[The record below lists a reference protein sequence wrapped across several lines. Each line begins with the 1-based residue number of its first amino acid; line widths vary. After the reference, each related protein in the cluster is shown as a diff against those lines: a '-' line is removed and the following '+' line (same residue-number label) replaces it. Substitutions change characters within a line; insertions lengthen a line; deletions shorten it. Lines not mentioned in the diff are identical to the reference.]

1 MRRRLRRDLG
11 ILLWAGLVWMLLG
24 SAVPSAQA
32 QQKTAAAV
40 DFATQIRPLLSD
52 RCFKCHGPD
61 SNAREAELRLD
72 IRKGVFEPR
81 EDGQAVVVPGKPE
94 QSLLYQRIITEDE
107 DLRMPPEGGGKPLS
121 KAEADLIR
129 RWIEQGAPWEDHW
142 AFVPPKRPPLPQV
155 KNRQGVRNPIDLF
168 IRARLEQE
176 GLQPAPEAS
185 RETLIRRLSLD
196 LTGLPPTLEEVD
208 RFLADRRPGAYERLV
223 DRLLASPHYGE
234 HMARYWLDAARYGD
248 THGLHLDNYRS
259 IWPYRDW
266 VIRAFNANMPFDQFT
281 IEQIAGDLLPNAT
294 REQRIATGFLRCN
307 VTTSEGGVIEEEFR
321 VRYTVDRTETV
332 GTVFLGMTIGCAV
345 CHEHK
350 YDPISQREFYQL
362 YAFFNSAADRGLD
375 GNAPLPPPTMKIP
388 SPEQEAKL
396 AELRKQLKKA
406 QQAYEQALA
415 GLDYKDPLQ
424 DASAEELTGVDEV
437 WIDEQLPAGAN
448 PQGNEGAKSWQ
459 WVSQPEHPV
468 HSGQKATVRKAKE
481 LSQHFFLGA
490 NPPLVIREGDVL
502 FAYVYLDPKDK
513 PDQIMLQFHSGNWEH
528 RAYWGKNRIQ
538 WGRDKSPSRR
548 PMGPLPPAGKW
559 VRLEVPAEAVGLK
572 PGAKVDGWAFTQ
584 FGGTVYWDHAGV
596 RRAYPSHQGGFLS
609 FRRWLAVTE
618 RTRGAGLPKELKKII
633 DTPAEKRTKQQLARL
648 RRHFLQEVCVTTRK
662 QLQPLRKERE
672 RLQQEIKKLEDSIP
686 ATLVMADLPKPRET
700 YVLLRGEYDRP
711 DKNQKVQP
719 DVPAVFPPLPE
730 GAPRNRLGLA
740 QWLVRPDHPLT
751 ARVTVNRL
759 WQQFFGVGLVKT
771 AEDFGSQGEVP
782 SHPEL
787 LDWLAV
793 EFVESGWDVK
803 HIVRLIVTSATYRQS
818 SVATPELIQRDPE
831 NRLLARGPRFRL
843 DGEVLRDQALAVSG
857 LLVRKLG
864 GPGVKPYQPPGIWE
878 AVAYPS
884 SNTAKYKQDHGEKLY
899 RRSIYLFWKR
909 TAPPPNMVAFD
920 APTREKCTV
929 RRPRTNTPLQ
939 ALVTLNDPTFVEAA
953 RALAQRVLK
962 ETSGTLDDRLV
973 WAFRTVTSRRPKPRE
988 LEVLR
993 RTYQDHLDHYRR
1005 NPEQAKKLL
1014 QVGESPRDESL
1025 DVAEHAAWTMIGNLL
1040 LNLSETLTKG

>member
-1 MRRRLRRDLG
+1 MRCRQAALRVPAWVCLAWG
-11 ILLWAGLVWMLLG
+11 VIAFVCGNLALAGG
-24 SAVPSAQA
+24 PAG
-32 QQKTAAAV
+32 KV
-40 DFATQIRPLLSD
+40 DFTTQIRPLLSD

-94 QSLLYQRIITEDE
+94 ESPLYQRIVTQDE
-107 DLRMPPEGGGKPLS
+107 DLRMPPAEGGKPLS
-121 KAEADLIR
+121 RAEAELIR
-129 RWIEQGAPWEDHW
+129 RWIEQGAPWQDHW

-155 KNRQGVRNPIDLF
+155 KNRQGVQNPIDLF
-168 IRARLEQE
+168 IRARLERE

-185 RETLIRRLSLD
+185 RETLIRRLTLD

-208 RFLADRRPGAYERLV
+208 RFLADTRPDAYQRLV

-248 THGLHLDNYRS
+248 THGLHLDNFRS

-266 VIRAFNANMPFDQFT
+266 VVRAFNANMPFDQFT

-294 REQRIATGFLRCN
+294 VDQRVATGFLRCN
-307 VTTSEGGVIEEEFR
+307 VTTSEGGVIAEEFR

-375 GNAPLPPPTMKIP
+375 GNAPLPPPMMKIP
-388 SPEQEAKL
+388 TPETEAQLAKLRPQLQQAEKAYQEAL
-396 AELRKQLKKA
+396 AK
-406 QQAYEQALA
+406 
-415 GLDYKDPLQ
+415 LDYKDPLQ
-424 DASAEELTGVDEV
+424 DASDTDLAGVDEV
-437 WIDEQLPAGAN
+437 WVDEQLPAGAN
-448 PQGNEGAKSWQ
+448 PQGDEGPNSWQ
-459 WVSQPEHPV
+459 WVSSPEHPV

-490 NPPLVIREGDVL
+490 NPPLVIQQGDVL

-513 PDQIMLQFHSGNWEH
+513 PEQIMLQFHSGNWEH
-528 RAYWGKNRIQ
+528 RAYWGKNRIM
-538 WGRDKSPSRR
+538 WGRNNSPSRR
-548 PMGPLPPAGKW
+548 RMGNLPAAGKW
-559 VRLEVPAEAVGLK
+559 VRLAVPAEAVGLK
-572 PGAKVDGWAFTQ
+572 PGDKVDGWAFTQ
-584 FGGTVYWDHAGV
+584 FGGTVYWDRAGV
-596 RRAYPSHQGGFLS
+596 QRAYPPEQGGFIS
-609 FRRWLAVTE
+609 FRRWLAVVEQTK
-618 RTRGAGLPKELKKII
+618 GAGLPKDLKKII
-633 DTPAEKRTKQQLARL
+633 DTPAEKRSKDQLARL
-648 RRHFLQEVCVTTRK
+648 RRHFLENVCVTTRK
-662 QLQPLRKERE
+662 VLQPLRQKRDD
-672 RLQQEIKKLEDSIP
+672 LKKQIKKVEDSMP

-700 YVLLRGEYDRP
+700 FVLLRGEYDRP
-711 DKNQKVQP
+711 DKKQKVQP

-759 WQQFFGVGLVKT
+759 WQQFFGTWIVKT
-771 AEDFGSQGEVP
+771 SEDFGSQGEVP

-818 SVATPELIQRDPE
+818 SAATPELVQRDPE

-843 DGEVLRDQALAVSG
+843 DAEVIRDQALAVSG

-884 SNTAKYKQDHGEKLY
+884 SNTARYKQDHGEKLY
-899 RRSIYLFWKR
+899 RRSLYLFWKR

-920 APTREKCTV
+920 APSRESCTA

-973 WAFRTVTSRRPKPRE
+973 WAFRTVTARRPKPQE
-988 LEVLR
+988 LAVLR
-993 RTYQDHLDHYRR
+993 RAYQDHLAHYRR
-1005 NPEQAKKLL
+1005 HPEQAKKLL